1 MKVYIP
7 FNMLID
13 TDFGIIRI
21 VEKFTK
27 IDEYPVNKVKSFLLN
42 RTKENPIYEY
52 RDIRNIVCSNY
63 IYDLVLKKYYE
74 NILPLS
80 EITDLILFV
89 INTYK
94 LGLSSELEI
103 TIGCDYECEI
113 KYLNKV
119 LSSLDFPIN
128 IDENINIKLKDFDC
142 IFIKYLDED
151 YADYLLE
158 VAKLS
163 AKKIYVADYN
173 FNTIYDEENDTRII
187 DPIIHMKLESEG
199 NMLYTV
205 SLYNKKP
212 KGDKK

>member
-1 MKVYIP
+1 MKIYIP

-21 VEKFTK
+21 VEKITK
-27 IDEYPVNKVKSFLLN
+27 IDSYPVNKIKSFLLN
-42 RTKENPIYEY
+42 RENQNPIYEY
-52 RDIRNIVCSNY
+52 RNERDIICSSY
-63 IYDLVLKKYYE
+63 IYDLILKKYYE
-74 NILPLS
+74 KVLPIS
-80 EITDLILFV
+80 ELTDLILFV

-94 LGLSSELEI
+94 LGVSSEMEI
-103 TIGCDYECEI
+103 TIGCNEKCEI
-113 KYLNKV
+113 DYLTKV
-119 LSSLDFPIN
+119 LSSFNYPLN
-128 IDENINIKLKDFDC
+128 IEENINIKLNEFDS

-163 AKKIYVADYN
+163 AKKIYVADYK
-173 FNTIYDEENDTRII
+173 FNTIYDKENDTRII